1 MVQHEVNL
9 KDRQPEKTLLVVFS
23 YHHMN
28 TDKVAR
34 VFAKV
39 LEAQVKPPQKS
50 SPGEIGDYDLVGFGS
65 GIDSGRHYKELL
77 DFTDQLP
84 RVAGKKAF
92 IFSTNGAP
100 ASLFGESMSCDQM
113 AKNHRIIKEKLQGK
127 GYLIVGE
134 FTCPGF
140 NTNLFLKHIGGLN
153 KGRPNEEDL
162 ERAEAFARGL
172 VQEPE
177 EK

>member
-1 MVQHEVNL
+1 MVQNGNNL
-9 KDRQPEKTLLVVFS
+9 KDRLTEKTLLVVFS

-28 TDKVAR
+28 TEKVAR

-39 LEAQVKPPQKS
+39 LDAQVKTPQQTN
-50 SPGEIGDYDLVGFGS
+50 PGELDDYDFIGFGS

-77 DFTDQLP
+77 DFADALP

-100 ASLFGESMSCDQM
+100 ASLFGESMSRDQM
-113 AKNHRIIKEKLQGK
+113 EKNHRLIKEKLQAK
-127 GYLIVGE
+127 GYAIVGE
-134 FTCPGF
+134 FSCPGF
-140 NTNLFLKHIGGLN
+140 NTNLFLKHLGGLN

-162 ERAEAFARGL
+162 NRAEAFARSL
-172 VQEPE
+172 
-177 EK
+177 KA